1 MGIRHDHPILLVDDD
16 PEIRSSL
23 GDLLTIAGYLVIE
36 ASNGQEAL
44 DLLDRPDHAL
54 PCLIVLDIMMPIL
67 DGWGFR
73 RRQIADPR
81 LASIPVVIV
90 TADTTA
96 HRRPE
101 ARTVQSFV
109 MKPADPDAL
118 LEAIGR
124 YC

>member
-1 MGIRHDHPILLVDDD
+1 VPNRPHPILLVDDD
-16 PEIRSSL
+16 PEIRSAL
-23 GDLLTIAGYLVIE
+23 TDLLTIAGYGVLE
-36 ASNGQEAL
+36 AANGQEAL
-44 DLLDRPDHAL
+44 DLLGRPDEPL

-67 DGWGFR
+67 DGWEFR

-81 LASIPVVIV
+81 LASIPVLVV

-96 HRRPE
+96 QRRPE
-101 ARTVQSFV
+101 ARSVQSFL

-118 LEAIGR
+118 LQAIGR